1 MNKKFLTLAVIGTMG
16 VSALLGPV
24 TAFADEIDTKIQQ
37 QDEKLN
43 ELNTQKEG
51 AKGDLAKV
59 VDSITEAETKVNDLL
74 AEMETTQKDL
84 EKISREVE
92 VLNDNIS
99 KREEQLQKQAR
110 AIQVNGNTQNYLD
123 FVLSSDSIGEAFGRM
138 DAVSKLVSANQD
150 MVAKQKEDKEA
161 VEVKKEQ
168 VAEKSADQEKL
179 FADYQAN
186 KAELDKQ
193 KLEKEAVVAQ
203 IAADESTVQS
213 DKDKFLAQKQ
223 AAKDKAAAVAQA
235 AKDKEAAAAA
245 TTPVATPT
253 STNNDAAGT
262 PADNNGAGTPV
273 TPPTVGGGGANV
285 GNVGN
290 RYAWGYCTWYVY
302 EKRAAA
308 GNPVG
313 SFWGNANQWAA
324 AASAAG
330 VPIGGTPAAGAVLQ
344 TGAGGYG
351 HVAYVEE
358 VRGNGDILI
367 SEMNFNGGI
376 GVINNRVIPAS
387 QVGSYT
393 YIY

>member
-16 VSALLGPV
+16 LSALVGPV

-43 ELNTQKEG
+43 ELNNQKEG
-51 AKGDLAKV
+51 AKGELAKV

-74 AEMETTQKDL
+74 TEMETTQKDL
-84 EKISREVE
+84 EKLSREVE
-92 VLNDNIS
+92 VLNDNIA

-110 AIQVNGNTQNYLD
+110 AIQVNGNTQSYLD
-123 FVLSSDSIGEAFGRM
+123 FVLSSDSIGEALGRM

-168 VAEKSADQEKL
+168 VAEKSAAQEKL

-203 IAADESTVQS
+203 IAADEATVQS

-223 AAKDKAAAVAQA
+223 AAKDKAAAVAQE
-235 AKDKEAAAAA
+235 AKAREAAAN
-245 TTPVATPT
+245 TPVVAPI
-253 STNNDAAGT
+253 STNEEAGA
-262 PADNNGAGTPV
+262 PADNGGGVAAPPV
-273 TPPTVGGGGANV
+273 VGGGGANV

-302 EKRAAA
+302 ERRAQS

-330 VPIGGTPAAGAVLQ
+330 VPVGGTPAVGAVLQ
-344 TGAGGYG
+344 TGAGGFG

-376 GVINNRVIPAS
+376 GVVNNRVIPAG